1 MHCRRQGT
9 SLRAC
14 GVPLIG
20 GWIVRSVMMALLPV
34 FTGAETPWR
43 HARPAGCGPHAGH
56 TARRFPGLYV
66 ASYWASRLMIPMAMN
81 APVRPA
87 GIVSNWATAP
97 QPLTRPV

>member
-1 MHCRRQGT
+1 MPCRRQGA
-9 SLRAC
+9 SHCAC

-34 FTGAETPWR
+34 FTGAENPLAA
-43 HARPAGCGPHAGH
+43 ARPAGPQPATPLGGSRGP
-56 TARRFPGLYV
+56 V
-66 ASYWASRLMIPMAMN
+66 ASYWASRLMIPIATN

-87 GIVSNWATAP
+87 GIVSNCATAP